1 MTLCVGVDV
10 ATKGSASDIRATLV
24 KIGGMMMNEL
34 INSVRICSTISLYHL
49 LRVIPM
55 SDQ

>member
-24 KIGGMMMNEL
+24 KIGGMMN
-34 INSVRICSTISLYHL
+34 
-49 LRVIPM
+49 
-55 SDQ
+55 